1 MGIIGNKTL
10 LHKLP
15 LTQVGG
21 LFATDIATIPNW
33 HCMENANKLSGVP
46 NGYYAGGA
54 WILPQV
60 SGSIANVNGII
71 GLQLFSVSNLAGGVN
86 IQSQFV
92 GIGDITNA
100 QLSAL
105 AFLISS
111 LNSSSTLNASIA
123 GSVNVSANLAG
134 NGNLNGALG
143 ALVGIVATLNGSGQ
157 LSSNISGAVQAI
169 ASLSGNGDLESA
181 IKATVDLVSSIT
193 GNNTLSASIVGNW
206 DMVVSVLG
214 TNNLESNVGAKAFV
228 QANIIGLNN
237 LIVNNGAVKGDM
249 SSTISSFSELSPESL
264 ASAVWSALASQFNA
278 NGTMGEKLNGAGSAG
293 NPWTEIIEGTYTAA
307 QVMRLL
313 ASVAAGQT
321 SIIDNGNETAT
332 VIFKGLDETTDRV
345 TVEMDKSER
354 INIDLN
360 L

>member
-15 LTQVGG
+15 ITQVGG
-21 LFATDIATIPNW
+21 LFASDIATIPNW

-60 SGSIANVNGII
+60 SGSIANINGIVGI
-71 GLQLFSVSNLAGGVN
+71 QLFSVSNLAGGVN
-86 IQSQFV
+86 IESEFV
-92 GIGDITNA
+92 GIGEIANA

-111 LNSSSTLNASIA
+111 LNGSSTLNASIS
-123 GSVNVSANLAG
+123 GSVNVSATMAG
-134 NGNLNGALG
+134 NGNLNGSLG
-143 ALVGIVATLNGSGQ
+143 ALIGMIANLNGNGQ
-157 LSSNISGAVQAI
+157 LSSSIAGAVQAI
-169 ASLSGNGDLESA
+169 ANLSGSGDLESA
-181 IKATVDLVSSIT
+181 IKATVDLVSSISGSNDLT
-193 GNNTLSASIVGNW
+193 ASIIGNW
-206 DMVVSVLG
+206 NMIVSVLG
-214 TNNLESNVGAKAFV
+214 TNTLVSNIGAKAFV
-228 QANIIGLNN
+228 QANIIGLSN

-264 ASAVWSALASQFNA
+264 ASAVWSALASQFNT

-293 NPWTEIIEGTYTAA
+293 NPWTEIIDGTYTAA

-321 SIIDNGNETAT
+321 TIVDNGNETAT